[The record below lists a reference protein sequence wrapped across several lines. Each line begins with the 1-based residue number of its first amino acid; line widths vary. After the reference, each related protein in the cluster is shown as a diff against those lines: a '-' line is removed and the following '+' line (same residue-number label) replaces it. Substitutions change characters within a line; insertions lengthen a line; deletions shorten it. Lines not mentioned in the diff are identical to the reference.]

1 MSLGVNLQNFL
12 KVKFQEKKLKR
23 KDFIFQSGIN
33 STTTN
38 KIIGGKFRNPSLKTL
53 LKLANYFNC
62 CLDEV
67 TGRDKYI
74 VSTNNCRKL
83 TEDEINANL
92 KKFIKNEIQETG
104 LSAFQLAIQIGYT
117 QNTIFSFLDEKRTQ
131 KTLGSVVM
139 VALADYF
146 QVSLDEMVGRTAAT
160 KDTDNVKSSEQ
171 NSSSDPV

>member
-1 MSLGVNLQNFL
+1 MSLSINLQNFL

-23 KDFIFQSGIN
+23 KDFISQSGIN
-33 STTTN
+33 PTTTN

-67 TGRDKYI
+67 TGRDKYV
-74 VSTNNCRKL
+74 VSTNNCKKL

-92 KKFIKNEIQETG
+92 KKFIKNKIQETG
-104 LSAFQLAIQIGYT
+104 LSAFQLAIQIGSS
-117 QNTIFSFLDEKRTQ
+117 QNTIFNFLDDKRIQ
-131 KTLGSVVM
+131 KTLGSAVM

-146 QVSLDEMVGRTAAT
+146 QLSIDEMIGRTAPT
-160 KDTDNVKSSEQ
+160 QDTNKSSEQ
-171 NSSSDPV
+171 ISK